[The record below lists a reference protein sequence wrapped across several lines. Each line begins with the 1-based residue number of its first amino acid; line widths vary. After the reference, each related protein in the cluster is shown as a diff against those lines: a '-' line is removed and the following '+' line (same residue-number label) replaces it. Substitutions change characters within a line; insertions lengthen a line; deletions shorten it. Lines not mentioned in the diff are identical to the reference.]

1 MSKSEVFFMEVS
13 DLKTL
18 LGVNTINVLID
29 KETQKKSFKINDVW
43 FRVQATFDA
52 KLPMAFMT
60 SEVNPDGS
68 ANWLVGTLI
77 NVDDSNSKKELF
89 VKI

>member
-1 MSKSEVFFMEVS
+1 MDKPKAFFMEVS

-18 LGVNTINVLID
+18 LSVSTIDILID
-29 KETQKKSFKINDVW
+29 KETQKKSFCINDCW
-43 FRVQATFDA
+43 FKVQATFDA
-52 KLPMAFMT
+52 TLPMAFMT

-68 ANWLVGTLI
+68 PDWLSGTLI
-77 NVDDSNSKKELF
+77 NVDKSNSKKELF